1 MFNDPHL
8 RPLPGAHAAAT
19 PTLPA
24 LPTLRVGMIGLGT
37 VGTGVWQVLRRN
49 QALIAARAGR
59 RIEIV
64 AVAVRTLPRAA
75 TVLGDAPGVLLTDD
89 PLQVATHPGVDVVLE
104 LAGGTG
110 AARGWVL
117 AALVQ
122 GKHVVTANKALLA
135 VHGNSLFAAAAQHG
149 VALAYE
155 AAVAGSVPVIKAL
168 REGLAAN
175 RIDAVA
181 GIINGTSNF
190 ILTRMRDAGVDFAS
204 ALAEAQ
210 ALGYA
215 EADPAFDVDGV
226 DAAHKLALLAANAF
240 GTPVRFDA
248 VHVEG
253 IRTLQALDVAAA
265 AQLGYTVKLLGIAQR
280 ARRQPGG
287 VELRVHPT
295 LLPAH
300 QLLAQ
305 VDGAMNGVLVH
316 GDAAGPA
323 LYCGA
328 GAGGEQT
335 ASAVIADLVDV
346 ARLPASGGAVQQRV
360 PTVGFDAAACADLP
374 VLPMAE
380 VVTPHYLRLQ
390 PRADVSEADV
400 TQAVAQLLHDEG
412 LPAERLDW
420 YTDCSQPA
428 AARHL
433 LLLTQPVA
441 DAVAARVA
449 DRLQHWAQGGV
460 VRLRVA
466 GPEALM

>member
-8 RPLPGAHAAAT
+8 RPLPAAHAATA

-24 LPTLRVGMIGLGT
+24 LRVGMIGLGT

-64 AVAVRTLPRAA
+64 AVAVRKLPRAA
-75 TVLGDAPGVLLTDD
+75 GVLADAPGVLLTDD
-89 PLQVATHPGVDVVLE
+89 PLQVATHPDVDVVLE

-110 AARGWVL
+110 PARGWVL
-117 AALVQ
+117 AALAQ

-135 VHGNSLFAAAAQHG
+135 VHGHTLFAAAAQHG
-149 VALAYE
+149 VVLAYE
-155 AAVAGSVPVIKAL
+155 GAVAGSVPVIKAL

-204 ALAEAQ
+204 ALTEAQ

-248 VHVEG
+248 VHVQG

-265 AQLGYTVKLLGIAQR
+265 AHLGYTVKLLGI

-295 LLPAH
+295 LLPTH

-346 ARLPASGGAVQQRV
+346 ARLPAHGGNAPQRV
-360 PTVGFDAAACADLP
+360 PALGFHAAACADLP

-380 VVTPHYLRLQ
+380 VVTPHYLRL
-390 PRADVSEADV
+390 PLHASRAGMPEADV
-400 TQAVAQLLHDEG
+400 TQALAQLLHDEG
-412 LPAERLDW
+412 VQAERLDG
-420 YTDCSQPA
+420 YTDDSQPVA
-428 AARHL
+428 TRHL

-449 DRLQHWAQGGV
+449 DRLQHWAQGDV

-466 GPEALM
+466 GPEACM

>member
-1 MFNDPHL
+1 MFNEPHL

-19 PTLPA
+19 SALPA
-24 LPTLRVGMIGLGT
+24 LRVGMIGLGT
-37 VGTGVWQVLRRN
+37 VGTGVWQVLQRN
-49 QALIAARAGR
+49 QALVAARAGR
-59 RIEIV
+59 RIEVV
-64 AVAVRTLPRAA
+64 AVAVRKLPRAA
-75 TVLGDAPGVLLTDD
+75 ALLGDAPGVLLTDD

-110 AARGWVL
+110 PARGWVL
-117 AALVQ
+117 AALAQ

-135 VHGNSLFAAAAQHG
+135 VHGHTLFAAAAQHG
-149 VALAYE
+149 VVLAYE
-155 AAVAGSVPVIKAL
+155 GAVAGSVPVIKAL

-253 IRTLQALDVAAA
+253 IRALQAVDVAAA
-265 AQLGYTVKLLGIAQR
+265 AQLGYTVKLLGI

-346 ARLPASGGAVQQRV
+346 ARLPAHGGNAPQRV
-360 PTVGFDAAACADLP
+360 PALGFHADACADLP

-380 VVTPHYLRLQ
+380 VVTPHYLRL
-390 PRADVSEADV
+390 PLHASRAGMPEADV
-400 TQAVAQLLHDEG
+400 TQALAQLLHDEG
-412 LPAERLDW
+412 VQAERLDG

-466 GPEALM
+466 GPEARM

>member
-8 RPLPGAHAAAT
+8 RPLPAAHAATA

-24 LPTLRVGMIGLGT
+24 LRVGMIGLGT

-64 AVAVRTLPRAA
+64 SVAVRKLPRAA
-75 TVLGDAPGVLLTDD
+75 GVLGDAPGVLLTDD
-89 PLQVATHPGVDVVLE
+89 PLQVATHPDVDVVLE

-110 AARGWVL
+110 PARGWVL
-117 AALVQ
+117 AALAQ

-135 VHGNSLFAAAAQHG
+135 VHGHTLFAAAAQHG
-149 VALAYE
+149 VVLAYE
-155 AAVAGSVPVIKAL
+155 GAVAGSVPVIKAL

-181 GIINGTSNF
+181 GIINGTNNF
-190 ILTRMRDAGVDFAS
+190 ILTRMRDACVDFAS

-248 VHVEG
+248 VHVQG

-265 AQLGYTVKLLGIAQR
+265 AHLGYTVKLLGI

-295 LLPAH
+295 LLPTH

-346 ARLPASGGAVQQRV
+346 ARLPTDGGNAQQRV
-360 PTVGFDAAACADLP
+360 PALGFHAAACADLP

-390 PRADVSEADV
+390 PRAGVSEADV
-400 TQAVAQLLHDEG
+400 TQALAQLLHDEG
-412 LPAERLDW
+412 VQAERLDW
-420 YTDCSQPA
+420 YTDSSQPA

-449 DRLQHWAQGGV
+449 DRLQHWAQGDV

-466 GPEALM
+466 GPEACM

>member
-8 RPLPGAHAAAT
+8 RPLPAAHAATA

-24 LPTLRVGMIGLGT
+24 LRVGMIGLGT

-64 AVAVRTLPRAA
+64 AVAVRKLPRAA
-75 TVLGDAPGVLLTDD
+75 GVLADAPGVLLTDD
-89 PLQVATHPGVDVVLE
+89 PLQVATHPDVDVVLE

-110 AARGWVL
+110 PARGWVL
-117 AALVQ
+117 AALAQ

-135 VHGNSLFAAAAQHG
+135 VHGHTLFAAAAQHG
-149 VALAYE
+149 VVLAYE
-155 AAVAGSVPVIKAL
+155 GAVAGSVPVIKAL

-181 GIINGTSNF
+181 GIINGTNNF
-190 ILTRMRDAGVDFAS
+190 ILTRMRDACVDFAS

-253 IRTLQALDVAAA
+253 IRALQAVDVAAA
-265 AQLGYTVKLLGIAQR
+265 AQLGYTVKLLGI

-346 ARLPASGGAVQQRV
+346 ARLPAHGGNAQQRV
-360 PTVGFDAAACADLP
+360 PALGFHAAACADLP

-390 PRADVSEADV
+390 PRAGVSEAEV
-400 TQAVAQLLHDEG
+400 TQALAQLLHDEG
-412 LPAERLDW
+412 VQAERLDG
-420 YTDCSQPA
+420 YTDGSQPTA
-428 AARHL
+428 TRHL

-449 DRLQHWAQGGV
+449 NRLQHWAQGDV

-466 GPEALM
+466 GPEACM

>member
-8 RPLPGAHAAAT
+8 RPLPAAHAATA

-24 LPTLRVGMIGLGT
+24 LRVGMIGLGT

-59 RIEIV
+59 RIEVV
-64 AVAVRTLPRAA
+64 AVAVRKLPRAA
-75 TVLGDAPGVLLTDD
+75 ALLGDAPGVLLTDD

-110 AARGWVL
+110 PARGWVL
-117 AALVQ
+117 AALAQ

-135 VHGNSLFAAAAQHG
+135 VHGHTLFAAAAQHG
-149 VALAYE
+149 VVLAYE
-155 AAVAGSVPVIKAL
+155 GAVAGSVPVIKAL

-181 GIINGTSNF
+181 GIINGTNNF
-190 ILTRMRDAGVDFAS
+190 ILTRMRDACVDFAS

-248 VHVEG
+248 VHVQG

-265 AQLGYTVKLLGIAQR
+265 AHLGYTVKLLGI

-295 LLPAH
+295 LLPTH

-346 ARLPASGGAVQQRV
+346 ARLPTDGGNAQQRV
-360 PTVGFDAAACADLP
+360 PALGFHAAACADLP

-390 PRADVSEADV
+390 PRAGVSEAEV
-400 TQAVAQLLHDEG
+400 TQALAQLLHDEG
-412 LPAERLDW
+412 VQAERLDG
-420 YTDCSQPA
+420 YTDGSQPTA
-428 AARHL
+428 TRHL

-449 DRLQHWAQGGV
+449 NRLQHWAQGDV

-466 GPEALM
+466 GPEACM

>member
-8 RPLPGAHAAAT
+8 RPLPAAHAATA

-24 LPTLRVGMIGLGT
+24 LRVGMIGLGT

-75 TVLGDAPGVLLTDD
+75 ALLGDAPGMLLTDD
-89 PLQVATHPGVDVVLE
+89 PLQVATHPDVDVVLE

-110 AARGWVL
+110 PALGWVL
-117 AALVQ
+117 AALAQ

-135 VHGNSLFAAAAQHG
+135 VHGHTLFAAAAQHG
-149 VALAYE
+149 VVLAYE
-155 AAVAGSVPVIKAL
+155 GAVAGSVPVIKAL

-181 GIINGTSNF
+181 GIINGTNNF
-190 ILTRMRDAGVDFAS
+190 ILTRMRDACVDFAS

-248 VHVEG
+248 VHVQG

-265 AQLGYTVKLLGIAQR
+265 AHLGYTVKLLGI

-346 ARLPASGGAVQQRV
+346 ARLPAHGGNAPQRV
-360 PTVGFDAAACADLP
+360 PALGFHAAACADLP

-390 PRADVSEADV
+390 PRAGVSEAEV
-400 TQAVAQLLHDEG
+400 TQALAQLLHDEG
-412 LPAERLDW
+412 VQAERLDG
-420 YTDCSQPA
+420 YTDGSQPTA
-428 AARHL
+428 TRHL

-449 DRLQHWAQGGV
+449 NRLQHWAQGDV

-466 GPEALM
+466 GPEACM

>member
-8 RPLPGAHAAAT
+8 RPLPAAHAATA

-24 LPTLRVGMIGLGT
+24 LRVGMIGLGT

-64 AVAVRTLPRAA
+64 SVAVRKLPRAA
-75 TVLGDAPGVLLTDD
+75 GVLGDAPGVLLTDD
-89 PLQVATHPGVDVVLE
+89 PLQVATHPDVDVVLE

-110 AARGWVL
+110 PARGWVL
-117 AALVQ
+117 AALAQ

-135 VHGNSLFAAAAQHG
+135 VHGHTLFAAAAQHG
-149 VALAYE
+149 VVLAYE
-155 AAVAGSVPVIKAL
+155 GAVAGSVPVIKAL

-181 GIINGTSNF
+181 GIINGTNNF
-190 ILTRMRDAGVDFAS
+190 ILTRMRDACVDFAS

-253 IRTLQALDVAAA
+253 IRALQALDVAAA
-265 AQLGYTVKLLGIAQR
+265 AQLGYTVKLLGIA
-280 ARRQPGG
+280 RRQPGG

-295 LLPAH
+295 LLPTH

-346 ARLPASGGAVQQRV
+346 ARLPTDGGNAQQRV
-360 PTVGFDAAACADLP
+360 PALGFHAAACADLP

-390 PRADVSEADV
+390 PRAGVSEAEV
-400 TQAVAQLLHDEG
+400 TQALAQLLHDEG
-412 LPAERLDW
+412 VQAERLDG
-420 YTDCSQPA
+420 YTDGSQPTA
-428 AARHL
+428 TRHL

-449 DRLQHWAQGGV
+449 NRLQHWAQGDV

-466 GPEALM
+466 GPEACM

>member
-8 RPLPGAHAAAT
+8 RPLPAAHAATA

-24 LPTLRVGMIGLGT
+24 LRVGMIGLGT

-64 AVAVRTLPRAA
+64 SVAVRKLPRAA
-75 TVLGDAPGVLLTDD
+75 GVLGDAPGVLLTDD
-89 PLQVATHPGVDVVLE
+89 PLQVATHPDVDVVLE

-110 AARGWVL
+110 PARGWVL
-117 AALVQ
+117 AALAQ

-135 VHGNSLFAAAAQHG
+135 VHGHTLFAAAAQHG
-149 VALAYE
+149 VVLAYE
-155 AAVAGSVPVIKAL
+155 GAVAGSVPVIKAL

-181 GIINGTSNF
+181 GIINGTNNF
-190 ILTRMRDAGVDFAS
+190 ILTRMRDACVDFAS

-253 IRTLQALDVAAA
+253 IRALQALDVAAA
-265 AQLGYTVKLLGIAQR
+265 AHLGYTVKLLGI

-346 ARLPASGGAVQQRV
+346 ARLPTDGGNAQQRV
-360 PTVGFDAAACADLP
+360 PALGFHAAACADLP

-390 PRADVSEADV
+390 PRAGVSEAEV
-400 TQAVAQLLHDEG
+400 TQALAQLLHDEG
-412 LPAERLDW
+412 VQAERLDG
-420 YTDCSQPA
+420 YTDGSQPTA
-428 AARHL
+428 TRHL

-449 DRLQHWAQGGV
+449 DRLQHWAQGDV

-466 GPEALM
+466 GPEACM

>member
-8 RPLPGAHAAAT
+8 RPLPAAHAATA

-24 LPTLRVGMIGLGT
+24 LRVGMIGLGT
-37 VGTGVWQVLRRN
+37 VGTGVWQVLQRN

-59 RIEIV
+59 RIEVV
-64 AVAVRTLPRAA
+64 AVAVRKLPRAA
-75 TVLGDAPGVLLTDD
+75 ALLGDAPGVLLTDD
-89 PLQVATHPGVDVVLE
+89 PLQVATHPDVDVVLE

-110 AARGWVL
+110 PARGWVL
-117 AALVQ
+117 AALAQ

-135 VHGNSLFAAAAQHG
+135 VHGHTLFAAAAQHG
-149 VALAYE
+149 VVLAYE
-155 AAVAGSVPVIKAL
+155 GAVAGSVPVIKAL

-253 IRTLQALDVAAA
+253 IRALQAVDVAAA
-265 AQLGYTVKLLGIAQR
+265 AQLGYTVKLLGI

-346 ARLPASGGAVQQRV
+346 ARLPTDGGNAQQRV
-360 PTVGFDAAACADLP
+360 PALGFHAAACADLP

-390 PRADVSEADV
+390 PRAGVSEADV
-400 TQAVAQLLHDEG
+400 TQALAQLLHDEG
-412 LPAERLDW
+412 VQAERLDG
-420 YTDCSQPA
+420 YTDGSQPTA
-428 AARHL
+428 TRHL

-449 DRLQHWAQGGV
+449 NRLQHWAQGDV

-466 GPEALM
+466 GPEACM

>member
-8 RPLPGAHAAAT
+8 RPLPAAHAATA

-24 LPTLRVGMIGLGT
+24 LRVGMIGLGT

-64 AVAVRTLPRAA
+64 SVAVRKLPRAA
-75 TVLGDAPGVLLTDD
+75 GVLGDAPGVLLTDD
-89 PLQVATHPGVDVVLE
+89 PLQVATHPDVDVVLE

-110 AARGWVL
+110 PARGWVL
-117 AALVQ
+117 AALAQ

-135 VHGNSLFAAAAQHG
+135 VHGHTLFAAAAQHG
-149 VALAYE
+149 VVLAYE
-155 AAVAGSVPVIKAL
+155 GAVAGSVPVIKAL

-190 ILTRMRDAGVDFAS
+190 ILTRMRDACVDFAS

-248 VHVEG
+248 VHVQG

-265 AQLGYTVKLLGIAQR
+265 AHLGYTVKLLGI

-346 ARLPASGGAVQQRV
+346 ARLPAHGGNAPQRV
-360 PTVGFDAAACADLP
+360 PALGFHAAACADLP

-390 PRADVSEADV
+390 PRAGVSEAEV
-400 TQAVAQLLHDEG
+400 TQALAQLLHDEG
-412 LPAERLDW
+412 VQAERLDG
-420 YTDCSQPA
+420 YTDGSQPTA
-428 AARHL
+428 TRHL

-449 DRLQHWAQGGV
+449 NRLQHWAQGAV

-466 GPEALM
+466 GPEACM

>member
-8 RPLPGAHAAAT
+8 RPLPGAHATHAAIA
-19 PTLPA
+19 PTVPA
-24 LPTLRVGMIGLGT
+24 LRVGMIGLGT

-59 RIEIV
+59 RIEVV
-64 AVAVRTLPRAA
+64 AVAVRKLPRAA
-75 TVLGDAPGVLLTDD
+75 ALLGDAPGVLLTDD
-89 PLQVATHPGVDVVLE
+89 PLQVATHPDVDVVLE

-110 AARGWVL
+110 PARGWVL
-117 AALVQ
+117 AALAQ

-135 VHGNSLFAAAAQHG
+135 VHGHTLFAAAAQHG
-149 VALAYE
+149 VVLAYE
-155 AAVAGSVPVIKAL
+155 GAVAGSVPVIKAL

-253 IRTLQALDVAAA
+253 IRALQALDVAAA
-265 AQLGYTVKLLGIAQR
+265 AQLGYCVKLLGIT
-280 ARRQPGG
+280 RRQPDGM
-287 VELRVHPT
+287 ELRVHPT

-346 ARLPASGGAVQQRV
+346 ARLPAHGGNAQQRV
-360 PTVGFDAAACADLP
+360 PALSVHAAACADLP

-380 VVTPHYLRLQ
+380 VVTPHYLRL
-390 PRADVSEADV
+390 PLHASRAGMPEADV
-400 TQAVAQLLHDEG
+400 TQALAQLLHDEG
-412 LPAERLDW
+412 VQAERLDW
-420 YTDCSQPA
+420 YTDSSQPA

-466 GPEALM
+466 GPEARM

>member
-8 RPLPGAHAAAT
+8 RPLPAAHAATA

-24 LPTLRVGMIGLGT
+24 LRVGMIGLGT

-64 AVAVRTLPRAA
+64 AVAVRKLPRAA
-75 TVLGDAPGVLLTDD
+75 GVLGDAPGVLLTDD
-89 PLQVATHPGVDVVLE
+89 PLQVATHPDVDVVLE

-110 AARGWVL
+110 PALGWVL
-117 AALVQ
+117 AALAQ

-135 VHGNSLFAAAAQHG
+135 VHGHTLFAAAAQHG
-149 VALAYE
+149 VVLAYE
-155 AAVAGSVPVIKAL
+155 GAVAGSVPVIKAL

-248 VHVEG
+248 VHVQG

-265 AQLGYTVKLLGIAQR
+265 AHLGYTVKLLGI

-295 LLPAH
+295 LLPTH

-346 ARLPASGGAVQQRV
+346 ARLPTDGGNAQQRV
-360 PTVGFDAAACADLP
+360 PALGFHAAACADLP

-390 PRADVSEADV
+390 PRAGVSEAEV
-400 TQAVAQLLHDEG
+400 TQALAQLLHDEG
-412 LPAERLDW
+412 VQAERLDG
-420 YTDCSQPA
+420 YTDGSQPTA
-428 AARHL
+428 TRHL

-449 DRLQHWAQGGV
+449 DRLQHWAQGDV

-466 GPEALM
+466 GPEACM

>member
-8 RPLPGAHAAAT
+8 RPLPAAHAATA

-24 LPTLRVGMIGLGT
+24 LRVGMIGLGT

-75 TVLGDAPGVLLTDD
+75 ALLGDAPGMLLTDD
-89 PLQVATHPGVDVVLE
+89 PLQVATHPDVDVVLE

-110 AARGWVL
+110 PARGWVL
-117 AALVQ
+117 AALAQ

-135 VHGNSLFAAAAQHG
+135 VHGHTLFAAAAQHG
-149 VALAYE
+149 VVLAYE
-155 AAVAGSVPVIKAL
+155 GAVAGSVPVIKAL

-248 VHVEG
+248 VHVQG

-265 AQLGYTVKLLGIAQR
+265 AHLGYTVKLLGI

-346 ARLPASGGAVQQRV
+346 ARLPTDGGNAQQRV
-360 PTVGFDAAACADLP
+360 PALGFHAAACADLP

-390 PRADVSEADV
+390 PRAGVSEAEV
-400 TQAVAQLLHDEG
+400 TQALAQLLHDEG
-412 LPAERLDW
+412 VQAERLDG
-420 YTDCSQPA
+420 YTDGSQPTA
-428 AARHL
+428 TRHL

-449 DRLQHWAQGGV
+449 DRLQHWAQGDV

-466 GPEALM
+466 GPEACM

>member
-8 RPLPGAHAAAT
+8 RPLPAAHAATA

-24 LPTLRVGMIGLGT
+24 LRVGMIGLGT

-64 AVAVRTLPRAA
+64 SVAVRKLPRAA
-75 TVLGDAPGVLLTDD
+75 GVLGDAPGVLLTDD
-89 PLQVATHPGVDVVLE
+89 PLQVATHPDVDVVLE

-110 AARGWVL
+110 PALGWVL
-117 AALVQ
+117 AALAQ

-135 VHGNSLFAAAAQHG
+135 VHGHTLFAAAAQHG
-149 VALAYE
+149 VVLAYE
-155 AAVAGSVPVIKAL
+155 GAVAGSVPVIKAL

-248 VHVEG
+248 VHVQG

-265 AQLGYTVKLLGIAQR
+265 AHLGYTVKLLGI

-295 LLPAH
+295 LLPTH

-346 ARLPASGGAVQQRV
+346 ARLPTDGGNAQQRV
-360 PTVGFDAAACADLP
+360 PALGFHAAACADLP

-390 PRADVSEADV
+390 PRAGVSEADV
-400 TQAVAQLLHDEG
+400 TQALAQLLHDEG
-412 LPAERLDW
+412 VQAERLDW
-420 YTDCSQPA
+420 YTDSSQPA

-433 LLLTQPVA
+433 LLLTQPAA

-449 DRLQHWAQGGV
+449 DRLQHWAQGDV

-466 GPEALM
+466 GPEACM

>member
-8 RPLPGAHAAAT
+8 RPLPAAHAANA

-24 LPTLRVGMIGLGT
+24 LRVGMIGLGT

-64 AVAVRTLPRAA
+64 AVAVRKLPRAA
-75 TVLGDAPGVLLTDD
+75 ALLGDAPGVLLTDD

-110 AARGWVL
+110 PARGWVL
-117 AALVQ
+117 AALAQ

-135 VHGNSLFAAAAQHG
+135 VHGHALFAAAAQHG

-155 AAVAGSVPVIKAL
+155 GAVAGSVPVIKAL

-253 IRTLQALDVAAA
+253 IRALQALDVAAA
-265 AQLGYTVKLLGIAQR
+265 AQLGYTVKLLGI

-346 ARLPASGGAVQQRV
+346 ARLPAHGGNAQQRV
-360 PTVGFDAAACADLP
+360 PALGFHAAACADLP

-380 VVTPHYLRLQ
+380 VVTPHYLRL
-390 PRADVSEADV
+390 PLPASRAGVPEADV
-400 TQAVAQLLHDEG
+400 TQALAQLLHDEG
-412 LPAERLDW
+412 VQAERLDG
-420 YTDCSQPA
+420 YTDSSQPTA
-428 AARHL
+428 TRHL

-449 DRLQHWAQGGV
+449 DRLQYWAQGAV

-466 GPEALM
+466 GPEACL

>member
-8 RPLPGAHAAAT
+8 RPLPAAHAATA

-24 LPTLRVGMIGLGT
+24 LRVGMIGLGT

-64 AVAVRTLPRAA
+64 SVAVRKLPRAA
-75 TVLGDAPGVLLTDD
+75 GVLGDAPGVLLTDD
-89 PLQVATHPGVDVVLE
+89 PLQVATHPDVDVVLE

-110 AARGWVL
+110 PARGWVL
-117 AALVQ
+117 AALAQ

-135 VHGNSLFAAAAQHG
+135 VHGHTLFAAAAQHG
-149 VALAYE
+149 VVLAYE
-155 AAVAGSVPVIKAL
+155 GAVAGSVPVIKAL

-181 GIINGTSNF
+181 GIINGTNNF
-190 ILTRMRDAGVDFAS
+190 ILTRMRDACVDFAS

-248 VHVEG
+248 VHVQG

-265 AQLGYTVKLLGIAQR
+265 AHLGYTVKLLGI

-295 LLPAH
+295 LLPTH

-346 ARLPASGGAVQQRV
+346 ARLPAHGGNAQQRV
-360 PTVGFDAAACADLP
+360 PALGVHAAACADLP

-390 PRADVSEADV
+390 PRAGVSEADV
-400 TQAVAQLLHDEG
+400 TQALAQLLHDEG
-412 LPAERLDW
+412 VQAERLDW
-420 YTDCSQPA
+420 YTDGSQPA

-449 DRLQHWAQGGV
+449 DRLQHWAQGDV

-466 GPEALM
+466 GPEARM

>member
-8 RPLPGAHAAAT
+8 RPLPAAHAATA

-24 LPTLRVGMIGLGT
+24 LRVGMIGLGT

-75 TVLGDAPGVLLTDD
+75 GVLGDAPGVLLTDD
-89 PLQVATHPGVDVVLE
+89 PLQVATHPDVDVVLE

-110 AARGWVL
+110 PARGWVL
-117 AALVQ
+117 AALAQ

-135 VHGNSLFAAAAQHG
+135 VHGHTLFAAAAQHG
-149 VALAYE
+149 VVLAYE
-155 AAVAGSVPVIKAL
+155 GAVASSVPVIKAL

-253 IRTLQALDVAAA
+253 IRALQALDVAAA
-265 AQLGYTVKLLGIAQR
+265 AQLGYCVKLLGIT
-280 ARRQPGG
+280 RRQPDGM
-287 VELRVHPT
+287 ELRVHPT

-346 ARLPASGGAVQQRV
+346 ARLPAHGGNAQQRV
-360 PTVGFDAAACADLP
+360 PALGFHADACADLP

-380 VVTPHYLRLQ
+380 VVTPHYLRL
-390 PRADVSEADV
+390 PLHASRAGMPEADV
-400 TQAVAQLLHDEG
+400 TQALAQLLHDEG
-412 LPAERLDW
+412 VQAERLDW
-420 YTDCSQPA
+420 YTDSSQPA

-466 GPEALM
+466 GPEARM

>member
-8 RPLPGAHAAAT
+8 RPLPAAHAATA

-24 LPTLRVGMIGLGT
+24 LRVGMIGLGT

-64 AVAVRTLPRAA
+64 SVAVRKLPRAA
-75 TVLGDAPGVLLTDD
+75 GVLGDAPGVLLTDD
-89 PLQVATHPGVDVVLE
+89 PLQVATHPDVDVVLE

-110 AARGWVL
+110 PARGWVL
-117 AALVQ
+117 AALAQ

-135 VHGNSLFAAAAQHG
+135 VHGHTLFAAAAQHG
-149 VALAYE
+149 VVLAYE
-155 AAVAGSVPVIKAL
+155 GAVAGSVPVIKAL

-181 GIINGTSNF
+181 GIINGTNNF
-190 ILTRMRDAGVDFAS
+190 ILTRMRDACVDFAS

-248 VHVEG
+248 VHVQG

-265 AQLGYTVKLLGIAQR
+265 AHLGYTVKLLGI

-295 LLPAH
+295 LLPTH

-346 ARLPASGGAVQQRV
+346 ARLPTDGGNAQQRV
-360 PTVGFDAAACADLP
+360 PALGFHAAACADLP

-390 PRADVSEADV
+390 PRAGVSKAEV
-400 TQAVAQLLHDEG
+400 TQALAQLLHDEG
-412 LPAERLDW
+412 VQAERLDG
-420 YTDCSQPA
+420 YTDGSQPTA
-428 AARHL
+428 TRHL

-449 DRLQHWAQGGV
+449 NRLQHWAQGDV

-466 GPEALM
+466 GPEACM

>member
-1 MFNDPHL
+1 M
-8 RPLPGAHAAAT
+8 
-19 PTLPA
+19 
-24 LPTLRVGMIGLGT
+24 
-37 VGTGVWQVLRRN
+37 WQVLRRN

-64 AVAVRTLPRAA
+64 SVAVRKLPRAA
-75 TVLGDAPGVLLTDD
+75 GVLGDAPGVLLTDD
-89 PLQVATHPGVDVVLE
+89 PLQVATHPDVDVVLE

-110 AARGWVL
+110 PARGWVL
-117 AALVQ
+117 AALAQ

-135 VHGNSLFAAAAQHG
+135 VHGHTLFAAAAQHG
-149 VALAYE
+149 VVLAYE
-155 AAVAGSVPVIKAL
+155 GAVAGSVPVIKAL

-181 GIINGTSNF
+181 GIINGTNNF
-190 ILTRMRDAGVDFAS
+190 ILTRMRDACVDFAS

-248 VHVEG
+248 VHVQG

-265 AQLGYTVKLLGIAQR
+265 AHLGYTVKLLGI

-295 LLPAH
+295 LLPTH

-346 ARLPASGGAVQQRV
+346 ARLPTDGGNAQQRV
-360 PTVGFDAAACADLP
+360 PALGFHAAACADLP

-390 PRADVSEADV
+390 PRAGVSEAEV
-400 TQAVAQLLHDEG
+400 TQALAQLLHDEG
-412 LPAERLDW
+412 VQAERLDG
-420 YTDCSQPA
+420 YTDGSQPTA
-428 AARHL
+428 TRHL

-449 DRLQHWAQGGV
+449 NRLQHWAQGDV

-466 GPEALM
+466 GPEACM

>member
-8 RPLPGAHAAAT
+8 RPLPAAHAATA

-24 LPTLRVGMIGLGT
+24 LRVGMIGLGT

-64 AVAVRTLPRAA
+64 SVAVRKLPRAA
-75 TVLGDAPGVLLTDD
+75 GVLGDAPGVLLTDD
-89 PLQVATHPGVDVVLE
+89 PLQVATHPDVDVVLE

-110 AARGWVL
+110 PARGWVL
-117 AALVQ
+117 AALAQ

-135 VHGNSLFAAAAQHG
+135 VHGHTLFAAAAQHG
-149 VALAYE
+149 VVLAYE
-155 AAVAGSVPVIKAL
+155 GAVAGSVPVIKAL

-248 VHVEG
+248 VHVQG

-265 AQLGYTVKLLGIAQR
+265 AHLGYTVKLLGI

-295 LLPAH
+295 LLPTH

-346 ARLPASGGAVQQRV
+346 ARLPTDGGNAQQRV
-360 PTVGFDAAACADLP
+360 PALGFHAAACADLP

-390 PRADVSEADV
+390 PRAGVSEADV
-400 TQAVAQLLHDEG
+400 TQALAQLLHDEG
-412 LPAERLDW
+412 VQAERLDG
-420 YTDCSQPA
+420 YTDGSQPTA
-428 AARHL
+428 TRHL

-449 DRLQHWAQGGV
+449 NRLQHWAQGDV

-466 GPEALM
+466 GPEACM

>member
-8 RPLPGAHAAAT
+8 RPLPAAHAATA

-24 LPTLRVGMIGLGT
+24 LRVGMIGLGT

-64 AVAVRTLPRAA
+64 AVAVRKLPRAA
-75 TVLGDAPGVLLTDD
+75 GVLADAPGVLLTDD
-89 PLQVATHPGVDVVLE
+89 PLQVATHPDVDVVLE

-110 AARGWVL
+110 PALGWVL
-117 AALVQ
+117 AALAQ

-135 VHGNSLFAAAAQHG
+135 VHGHTLFAAAAQHG
-149 VALAYE
+149 VVLAYE
-155 AAVAGSVPVIKAL
+155 GAVAGSVPVIKAL

-253 IRTLQALDVAAA
+253 IRALQALDVAAA
-265 AQLGYTVKLLGIAQR
+265 AHLGYTVKLLGI

-346 ARLPASGGAVQQRV
+346 ARLPAHGGNAQQRV
-360 PTVGFDAAACADLP
+360 PALGFHAASCADLP

-390 PRADVSEADV
+390 PRAGVSEAEV
-400 TQAVAQLLHDEG
+400 TQALAQLLHDEG
-412 LPAERLDW
+412 VQAERLDG
-420 YTDCSQPA
+420 YTDGSQPTA
-428 AARHL
+428 TRHL

-449 DRLQHWAQGGV
+449 DRLQHWAQGDV

-466 GPEALM
+466 GPEACM

>member
-8 RPLPGAHAAAT
+8 RPLPAAHAATA

-24 LPTLRVGMIGLGT
+24 LRVGMIGLGT

-64 AVAVRTLPRAA
+64 SVAVRKLPRAA
-75 TVLGDAPGVLLTDD
+75 GVLGDAPGVLLTDD
-89 PLQVATHPGVDVVLE
+89 PLQVATHPDVDVVLE

-110 AARGWVL
+110 PALGWVL
-117 AALVQ
+117 AALAQ

-135 VHGNSLFAAAAQHG
+135 VHGHTLFAAAAQHG
-149 VALAYE
+149 VVLAYE
-155 AAVAGSVPVIKAL
+155 GAVAGSVPVIKAL

-181 GIINGTSNF
+181 GIINGTNNF
-190 ILTRMRDAGVDFAS
+190 ILTRMRDACVDFAS
-204 ALAEAQ
+204 ALAEAR

-253 IRTLQALDVAAA
+253 IRALQALDVAAA
-265 AQLGYTVKLLGIAQR
+265 AHLGYTVKLLGI

-295 LLPAH
+295 LLPTH

-346 ARLPASGGAVQQRV
+346 ARLPTDGGNAQQRV
-360 PTVGFDAAACADLP
+360 PALGFHAAACADLP

-390 PRADVSEADV
+390 PRAGVSEAEV
-400 TQAVAQLLHDEG
+400 TQALAQLLHDEG
-412 LPAERLDW
+412 VQAERLDG
-420 YTDCSQPA
+420 YTDGSQPTA
-428 AARHL
+428 TRHL

-449 DRLQHWAQGGV
+449 DRLQHWAQGDV

-466 GPEALM
+466 GPEACM

>member
-1 MFNDPHL
+1 MMCADLMN
-8 RPLPGAHAAAT
+8 
-19 PTLPA
+19 
-24 LPTLRVGMIGLGT
+24 
-37 VGTGVWQVLRRN
+37 
-49 QALIAARAGR
+49 
-59 RIEIV
+59 
-64 AVAVRTLPRAA
+64 
-75 TVLGDAPGVLLTDD
+75 
-89 PLQVATHPGVDVVLE
+89 LE
-104 LAGGTG
+104 HQLCA
-110 AARGWVL
+110 
-117 AALVQ
+117 
-122 GKHVVTANKALLA
+122 
-135 VHGNSLFAAAAQHG
+135 
-149 VALAYE
+149 
-155 AAVAGSVPVIKAL
+155 
-168 REGLAAN
+168 
-175 RIDAVA
+175 
-181 GIINGTSNF
+181 
-190 ILTRMRDAGVDFAS
+190 MRDAGVDFAS

-248 VHVEG
+248 VHVQG

-265 AQLGYTVKLLGIAQR
+265 AHLGYTVKLLGI

-295 LLPAH
+295 LLPTH

-346 ARLPASGGAVQQRV
+346 ARLPTDGGNAQQRV
-360 PTVGFDAAACADLP
+360 PALGFHAAACADLP

-390 PRADVSEADV
+390 PRAGVSEAEV
-400 TQAVAQLLHDEG
+400 TQALAQLLHDEG
-412 LPAERLDW
+412 VQAERLDG
-420 YTDCSQPA
+420 YTDGSQPTA
-428 AARHL
+428 TRHL

-449 DRLQHWAQGGV
+449 DRLQHWAQGDV

-466 GPEALM
+466 GPEACM

>member
-8 RPLPGAHAAAT
+8 RPLPAAHAATA

-24 LPTLRVGMIGLGT
+24 LRVGMIGLGT

-64 AVAVRTLPRAA
+64 SVAVRKLPRAA
-75 TVLGDAPGVLLTDD
+75 GVLGDAPGVLLTDD
-89 PLQVATHPGVDVVLE
+89 PLQVATHPDVDVVLE

-110 AARGWVL
+110 PARGWVL
-117 AALVQ
+117 AALAQ

-135 VHGNSLFAAAAQHG
+135 VHGHTLFAAAAQHG
-149 VALAYE
+149 VVLAYE
-155 AAVAGSVPVIKAL
+155 GAVAGSVPVIKAL

-181 GIINGTSNF
+181 GIINGTNNF
-190 ILTRMRDAGVDFAS
+190 ILTRMRDACVDFAS

-248 VHVEG
+248 VHVQG

-265 AQLGYTVKLLGIAQR
+265 AHLGYTVKLLGI

-295 LLPAH
+295 LLPTH

-346 ARLPASGGAVQQRV
+346 ARLPTDGGNAQQRV
-360 PTVGFDAAACADLP
+360 PALGFHAAACADLP

-390 PRADVSEADV
+390 PRAGVSEADV
-400 TQAVAQLLHDEG
+400 TQALAQLLHDEG
-412 LPAERLDW
+412 VQAERLDW
-420 YTDCSQPA
+420 YTDSSQPA

-449 DRLQHWAQGGV
+449 NRLQHWAQGDV

-466 GPEALM
+466 GPEACM

>member
-8 RPLPGAHAAAT
+8 RPLPAAHAATA

-24 LPTLRVGMIGLGT
+24 LRVGMIGLGT

-64 AVAVRTLPRAA
+64 AVAVRKLPRAA
-75 TVLGDAPGVLLTDD
+75 GVLADAPGVLLTDD
-89 PLQVATHPGVDVVLE
+89 PLQVATHPDVDVVLE

-110 AARGWVL
+110 PARGWVL
-117 AALVQ
+117 AALAQ

-135 VHGNSLFAAAAQHG
+135 VHGHTLFAAAAQHG
-149 VALAYE
+149 VVLAYE
-155 AAVAGSVPVIKAL
+155 GAVAGSVPIIKAL

-253 IRTLQALDVAAA
+253 IRALQALDVAAA
-265 AQLGYTVKLLGIAQR
+265 AHLGYTVKLLGI

-346 ARLPASGGAVQQRV
+346 ARLPAHGGNAQQRV
-360 PTVGFDAAACADLP
+360 PALGVHATACADLP

-390 PRADVSEADV
+390 PRAGVSEAEV
-400 TQAVAQLLHDEG
+400 TQALAQLLHDEG
-412 LPAERLDW
+412 VQAERLDG
-420 YTDCSQPA
+420 YTDGSQPTA
-428 AARHL
+428 TRHL

-449 DRLQHWAQGGV
+449 NRLQHWAQGDV

-466 GPEALM
+466 GPEACM

>member
-8 RPLPGAHAAAT
+8 RPLPAAHAATA

-24 LPTLRVGMIGLGT
+24 LRVGMIGLGT

-64 AVAVRTLPRAA
+64 SVAVRKLPRAA
-75 TVLGDAPGVLLTDD
+75 GVLGDAPGVLLTDD
-89 PLQVATHPGVDVVLE
+89 PLQVATHPDVDVVLE

-110 AARGWVL
+110 PARGWVL
-117 AALVQ
+117 AALAQ

-135 VHGNSLFAAAAQHG
+135 VHGHTLFAAAAQHG
-149 VALAYE
+149 VVLAYE
-155 AAVAGSVPVIKAL
+155 GAVAGSVPVIKAL

-190 ILTRMRDAGVDFAS
+190 ILTRMRDACVDFAS

-248 VHVEG
+248 VHVQG

-265 AQLGYTVKLLGIAQR
+265 AHLGYTVKLLGI

-295 LLPAH
+295 LLPTH

-346 ARLPASGGAVQQRV
+346 ARLPTDGGNAQQRV
-360 PTVGFDAAACADLP
+360 PALGFHAAACADLP

-390 PRADVSEADV
+390 PRAGVSEAEV
-400 TQAVAQLLHDEG
+400 TQALAQLLHDEG
-412 LPAERLDW
+412 VQAERLDG
-420 YTDCSQPA
+420 YTDGSQPTA
-428 AARHL
+428 TRHL

-449 DRLQHWAQGGV
+449 DRLQHWAQGDV

-466 GPEALM
+466 GPEACM

>member
-8 RPLPGAHAAAT
+8 RPLPAAHAATA

-24 LPTLRVGMIGLGT
+24 LRVGMIGLGT

-64 AVAVRTLPRAA
+64 SVAVRKLPRAA
-75 TVLGDAPGVLLTDD
+75 GVLGDAPGVLLTDD
-89 PLQVATHPGVDVVLE
+89 PLQVATHPDVDVVLE

-110 AARGWVL
+110 PARGWVL
-117 AALVQ
+117 AALAQ

-135 VHGNSLFAAAAQHG
+135 VHGHTLFAAAAQHG
-149 VALAYE
+149 VVLAYE
-155 AAVAGSVPVIKAL
+155 GAVAGSVPVIKAL

-181 GIINGTSNF
+181 GIINGTNNF
-190 ILTRMRDAGVDFAS
+190 ILTRMRDACVDFAS

-248 VHVEG
+248 VHVQG

-265 AQLGYTVKLLGIAQR
+265 AHLGYTVKLLGI

-295 LLPAH
+295 LLPTH

-346 ARLPASGGAVQQRV
+346 ARLPTDGGNAQQRV
-360 PTVGFDAAACADLP
+360 PALGFHAAACADLP

-390 PRADVSEADV
+390 PRAGVSEAEV
-400 TQAVAQLLHDEG
+400 TQALAQLLHDEG
-412 LPAERLDW
+412 VQAERLDG
-420 YTDCSQPA
+420 YTDSSQPTA
-428 AARHL
+428 TRHL

-449 DRLQHWAQGGV
+449 DRLQHWAQGDV

-466 GPEALM
+466 GPEACM

>member
-8 RPLPGAHAAAT
+8 RPLPAAHAATA

-24 LPTLRVGMIGLGT
+24 LRVGMIGLGT

-64 AVAVRTLPRAA
+64 SVAVRKLPRAA
-75 TVLGDAPGVLLTDD
+75 GVLGDAPGVLLTDD
-89 PLQVATHPGVDVVLE
+89 PLQVATHPDVDVVLE

-110 AARGWVL
+110 PARGWVL
-117 AALVQ
+117 AALAQ

-135 VHGNSLFAAAAQHG
+135 VHGHTLFAAAAQHG
-149 VALAYE
+149 VVLAYE
-155 AAVAGSVPVIKAL
+155 GAVAGSVPVIKAL

-181 GIINGTSNF
+181 GIINGTNNF
-190 ILTRMRDAGVDFAS
+190 ILTRMRDACVDFAS

-248 VHVEG
+248 VHVQG

-265 AQLGYTVKLLGIAQR
+265 AHLGYTVKLLGI

-295 LLPAH
+295 LLPTH

-346 ARLPASGGAVQQRV
+346 ARLPTDGGNAQQRV
-360 PTVGFDAAACADLP
+360 PALGFHAAACADLP

-390 PRADVSEADV
+390 PRAGVSEAEV
-400 TQAVAQLLHDEG
+400 TQALAQLLHDEG
-412 LPAERLDW
+412 VQAERLDG
-420 YTDCSQPA
+420 YTDGSQPTA
-428 AARHL
+428 TRHL

-449 DRLQHWAQGGV
+449 DRLQHWAQGDV

-466 GPEALM
+466 GPEACL

>member
-8 RPLPGAHAAAT
+8 RPLPAAHAATA

-24 LPTLRVGMIGLGT
+24 LRVGMIGLGT

-75 TVLGDAPGVLLTDD
+75 GVLGDAPGVLLTDD
-89 PLQVATHPGVDVVLE
+89 PLQVATHPDVDVVLE

-110 AARGWVL
+110 PARGWVL
-117 AALVQ
+117 AALAQ

-135 VHGNSLFAAAAQHG
+135 VHGHTLFAAAAQHG
-149 VALAYE
+149 VVLAYE
-155 AAVAGSVPVIKAL
+155 GAVAGSVPVIKAL

-248 VHVEG
+248 VHVQG

-265 AQLGYTVKLLGIAQR
+265 AHLGYTVKLLGI

-295 LLPAH
+295 LLPTH

-346 ARLPASGGAVQQRV
+346 ARLPTDGGNAQQRV
-360 PTVGFDAAACADLP
+360 PALGFHAAACADLP

-390 PRADVSEADV
+390 PRAGVSEAEV
-400 TQAVAQLLHDEG
+400 TQALAQLLHDEG
-412 LPAERLDW
+412 VQAERLDG
-420 YTDCSQPA
+420 YTDGSQPTA
-428 AARHL
+428 TRHL

-449 DRLQHWAQGGV
+449 DRLQHWAQGDV

-466 GPEALM
+466 GPEACM